1 MPAVISQGRTCWS
14 MVAGPRGNEWQL
26 TADRFSL
33 VTTSP
38 AGVVAIDCQSS
49 SFLPDSS
56 LPTFPASIVNAA
68 FGPDATVVATCDAS
82 VATISNVIWSPP
94 DPASVEPRFG
104 NYKRTQCI
112 TRPPSALRRWCQ
124 GLVFEWSNQRSTGV
138 KPDGAD
144 STSCMA
150 L

>member
-1 MPAVISQGRTCWS
+1 MLAATLPARTCLS
-14 MVAGPRGNEWQL
+14 TAAGRPGNAWQL
-26 TADRFSL
+26 TADRIAS
-33 VTTSP
+33 VTILP
-38 AGVVAIDCQSS
+38 AGVVAIDCQSR

-68 FGPDATVVATCDAS
+68 FGPDATVVAICDAS
-82 VATISNVIWSPP
+82 VATKSNAIWPPP